1 MGGRSRLERRRRVSK
16 MVLCTEEYE
25 VEAERCR
32 GRWNQHVV
40 WVDQRVERGGEKR
53 RRLKKTVCWQ
63 IPQR

>member
-40 WVDQRVERGGEKR
+40 WVDQRVEIGVEKR
-53 RRLKKTVCWQ
+53 RRLK
-63 IPQR
+63 